1 MWNRGNF
8 KVETIEFMQGVWLPR
23 GVFVG
28 FVAINVQQPLMD
40 STVH

>member
-23 GVFVG
+23 GVFCGRRLV
-28 FVAINVQQPLMD
+28 FYKQPLRWR
-40 STVH
+40 